1 MYLPSLYI
9 SVLYTSP
16 GPHFLIPLFDLS
28 HQLFTHPI
36 QVKILLDSGLLAL
49 QFLPQGDGHDPHP
62 RRSERFL
69 LKSFDSR
76 IPMGG
81 TGKNLPETKKN
92 NIFPIPKYFWR
103 FFVFPFGGICMD
115 MLVALRVPTFTIKVN
130 HSCRPVYITSPM
142 DLSLPEEMI
151 FQRKWVKH
159 RRQWL
164 GVMWSGT
171 KKIVRKMTQREFPGK
186 KNLGKKCVCLFSF
199 EKQRVHVCFF
209 LLGVI
214 VELME
219 I

>member
-1 MYLPSLYI
+1 MIPLRMIYALSSRYLFNKYIYIYTHSVYLPSLYI

-92 NIFPIPKYFWR
+92 NIFPIPKYF
-103 FFVFPFGGICMD
+103 
-115 MLVALRVPTFTIKVN
+115 
-130 HSCRPVYITSPM
+130 
-142 DLSLPEEMI
+142 
-151 FQRKWVKH
+151 
-159 RRQWL
+159 
-164 GVMWSGT
+164 
-171 KKIVRKMTQREFPGK
+171 
-186 KNLGKKCVCLFSF
+186 
-199 EKQRVHVCFF
+199 
-209 LLGVI
+209 
-214 VELME
+214 
-219 I
+219 